1 MTRVVE
7 TSRKKNVTSVV
18 RIGQKTVVL
27 SPETP
32 RTVVEVADIGLP
44 GPKGDVGLS
53 GGHYVHT
60 QSVPSASW
68 TITHDLGYYPGGV
81 SIVDSGGTK
90 VYGDVTFIS
99 QSTLVVTFNAA
110 FSGKAYLS

>member
-32 RTVVEVADIGLP
+32 RTVVEVSDIGLP
-44 GPKGDVGLS
+44 GPKGDVGES
-53 GGHYVHT
+53 GGSYVHT
-60 QSVPSASW
+60 QAVPSASW
-68 TITHDLGYYPGGV
+68 TVTHNLGYYPGGV
-81 SIVDSGGTK
+81 SVIDSAGTK
-90 VYGDVTFIS
+90 VYGDVTFVTENS
-99 QSTLVVTFNAA
+99 LVVTFNAA
-110 FSGKAYLS
+110 FSGKAYIS

>member
-32 RTVVEVADIGLP
+32 RTVVEVSDIGLP
-44 GPKGDVGLS
+44 GPKGDAGIS